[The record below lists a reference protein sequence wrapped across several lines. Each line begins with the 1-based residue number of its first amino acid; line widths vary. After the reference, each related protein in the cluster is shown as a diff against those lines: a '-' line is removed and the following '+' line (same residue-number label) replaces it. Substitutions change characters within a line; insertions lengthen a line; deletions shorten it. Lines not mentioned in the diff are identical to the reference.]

1 MDKDTPKTMAE
12 KYDEKMKANKENKNK
27 SLKDKFKEL
36 ADINTKEAVEISF
49 KIDSNVRKKLTTF
62 IILFLL
68 IIGSIWIK
76 YSSTKSVDA
85 NLETREELNDML
97 HMKNLFKYPNYDDVM
112 NNKDMFKGALIYADA
127 IVIDEQKES
136 DDFIKI
142 KVSMNESEE
151 KLAYLYY
158 IKEDKDIILRNE
170 KISFIGKIKAINTNK
185 NYIEIDALRID
196 TGSGLYTETDLQK
209 IASLYA
215 QNESVS
221 IVNTTETIN
230 SMRYG
235 SGYKNYSFDITKSH
249 ESNFPNE
256 FRIID
261 FGLTTD
267 IIDSTSNKNEVYSRI
282 DINEDLD
289 RFIKMKKD
297 FKNNTFTLEFY
308 DLNYKK
314 VFDKT
319 WKNVHT
325 SDKFA
330 YDYVSSDGKFYIN
343 IENVIYV
350 FDESD
355 GKETKFNVTGRG
367 YIDVDFK
374 GYIYYLSLDEDGY
387 VACYTENG
395 KEVWKELLVSG
406 SDLSKFEVRGINE
419 IAVVNNTDVLVEFE
433 ASKIHPDRKDP
444 ETYEFAVFKAKSGI
458 RVNDT
463 LDD

>member
-76 YSSTKSVDA
+76 YSSTKSIDA

-112 NNKDMFKGALIYADA
+112 NNKDIFKGALIYADA

-142 KVSMNESEE
+142 KVSMSESEE

-374 GYIYYLSLDEDGY
+374 GYIYYLSLDEEGY

-395 KEVWKELLVSG
+395 KEVWKESLVSG

-419 IAVVNNTDVLVEFE
+419 IAIVNNTDVLVEFE

-444 ETYEFAVFKAKSGI
+444 EEYEFAIFKTKSGI

>member
-1 MDKDTPKTMAE
+1 MDKDTPKTIAE

-112 NNKDMFKGALIYADA
+112 NNKDIFKGALIYADA

-319 WKNVHT
+319 RKNVHT

-343 IENVIYV
+343 IENVIYI

-395 KEVWKELLVSG
+395 KEVWKESLVSG

-419 IAVVNNTDVLVEFE
+419 IAIVNNTDVLVEFE

-444 ETYEFAVFKAKSGI
+444 EEYEFAIFKTKSGI

>member
-12 KYDEKMKANKENKNK
+12 KYDKKMKANKENKNK

-68 IIGSIWIK
+68 IIGSVWIK
-76 YSSTKSVDA
+76 YASTKSVDA

-112 NNKDMFKGALIYADA
+112 NNKDMFKDALIYADA

-142 KVSMNESEE
+142 KVSMSESEE

-170 KISFIGKIKAINTNK
+170 KISFIGRIKAINTNK

-308 DLNYKK
+308 DMNYKK

-343 IENVIYV
+343 IENVIYI

-395 KEVWKELLVSG
+395 KEVWKESLVSR

-433 ASKIHPDRKDP
+433 TSKIHPDRKDP
-444 ETYEFAVFKAKSGI
+444 EEYEFAIFKAKSGI

>member
-12 KYDEKMKANKENKNK
+12 KYDEKMRNNKESKNK

-36 ADINTKEAVEISF
+36 SDINTKEAVEISF
-49 KIDSNVRKKLTTF
+49 KIDSNVRRKLTTF

-85 NLETREELNDML
+85 NLETREELNNML

-142 KVSMNESEE
+142 KVSMDENEE

-170 KISFIGKIKAINTNK
+170 KISFIGKIKAINANK

-221 IVNTTETIN
+221 IANTTETTN

-395 KEVWKELLVSG
+395 KEVWKESLVSG

-419 IAVVNNTDVLVEFE
+419 IAIVNNTDVLVEFE
-433 ASKIHPDRKDP
+433 ASKVYPDRKDP

>member
-12 KYDEKMKANKENKNK
+12 KYDEKMRNNKESKNK

-36 ADINTKEAVEISF
+36 SDINTKEAVEISF
-49 KIDSNVRKKLTTF
+49 KIDSNVRRKLTTF

-85 NLETREELNDML
+85 NLESREELNNML

-142 KVSMNESEE
+142 KVSMDENEE

-170 KISFIGKIKAINTNK
+170 KISFIGKIKAINANK

-221 IVNTTETIN
+221 IANTTETTN

-395 KEVWKELLVSG
+395 KEVWKESLVSG

-419 IAVVNNTDVLVEFE
+419 IAIVNNTDVLVEFE
-433 ASKIHPDRKDP
+433 ASKVYPDRKDP

>member
-12 KYDEKMKANKENKNK
+12 KYDEKMRNNKESKNK

-49 KIDSNVRKKLTTF
+49 KIDSNVRRKLTTF

-85 NLETREELNDML
+85 NLETREELNNML

-142 KVSMNESEE
+142 KVSMDENEE

-170 KISFIGKIKAINTNK
+170 KISFIGKIKAINANK

-221 IVNTTETIN
+221 IVNTTETTN

-395 KEVWKELLVSG
+395 KEVWKESLVSG

-419 IAVVNNTDVLVEFE
+419 IAIVNNTDVLVEFE
-433 ASKIHPDRKDP
+433 VSKVYPDRKDP

>member
-12 KYDEKMKANKENKNK
+12 KYDEKMKVNKENKNK

-112 NNKDMFKGALIYADA
+112 NNKDMFKGALIYADV

-142 KVSMNESEE
+142 KVSMSESEE
-151 KLAYLYY
+151 KIAYLYY

-170 KISFIGKIKAINTNK
+170 KISFIGKIKTINTNK

-235 SGYKNYSFDITKSH
+235 SGYKNYSFDITKLH

-261 FGLTTD
+261 FGLNTD
-267 IIDSTSNKNEVYSRI
+267 IIDSNEVYSRI

-395 KEVWKELLVSG
+395 KEVWKESLVSG

-444 ETYEFAVFKAKSGI
+444 EEYEFAIFKTKSGI

>member
-76 YSSTKSVDA
+76 YSSTKSIDA

-343 IENVIYV
+343 IENVIYI

-395 KEVWKELLVSG
+395 KEVWKESLVSG

-419 IAVVNNTDVLVEFE
+419 IAIVNNTDVLVEFE

>member
-1 MDKDTPKTMAE
+1 MDKDTPKTIAE

-76 YSSTKSVDA
+76 YSSTKSIDA

-343 IENVIYV
+343 IENVIYI

-374 GYIYYLSLDEDGY
+374 GYIYYLSLDEEGY

-395 KEVWKELLVSG
+395 KEVWKESLVSG

-419 IAVVNNTDVLVEFE
+419 IAIVNNTDVLVEFE

>member
-1 MDKDTPKTMAE
+1 
-12 KYDEKMKANKENKNK
+12 
-27 SLKDKFKEL
+27 
-36 ADINTKEAVEISF
+36 
-49 KIDSNVRKKLTTF
+49 
-62 IILFLL
+62 
-68 IIGSIWIK
+68 
-76 YSSTKSVDA
+76 
-85 NLETREELNDML
+85 
-97 HMKNLFKYPNYDDVM
+97 MKNLF
-112 NNKDMFKGALIYADA
+112 
-127 IVIDEQKES
+127 
-136 DDFIKI
+136 
-142 KVSMNESEE
+142 
-151 KLAYLYY
+151 
-158 IKEDKDIILRNE
+158 
-170 KISFIGKIKAINTNK
+170 
-185 NYIEIDALRID
+185 
-196 TGSGLYTETDLQK
+196 
-209 IASLYA
+209 
-215 QNESVS
+215 
-221 IVNTTETIN
+221 
-230 SMRYG
+230 
-235 SGYKNYSFDITKSH
+235 
-249 ESNFPNE
+249 
-256 FRIID
+256 
-261 FGLTTD
+261 
-267 IIDSTSNKNEVYSRI
+267 
-282 DINEDLD
+282 
-289 RFIKMKKD
+289 
-297 FKNNTFTLEFY
+297 
-308 DLNYKK
+308 KK

-395 KEVWKELLVSG
+395 KEVWKESLVSG

-444 ETYEFAVFKAKSGI
+444 EEYEFAIFKTKSGI

>member
-12 KYDEKMKANKENKNK
+12 KYDEKMKVNKENKNK

-142 KVSMNESEE
+142 KVSMSESEE
-151 KLAYLYY
+151 KIAYLYY

-235 SGYKNYSFDITKSH
+235 SGYKNYSFDITKLH

-395 KEVWKELLVSG
+395 KEVWKESLVSG

-444 ETYEFAVFKAKSGI
+444 EEYEFAIFKTKSGI

>member
-1 MDKDTPKTMAE
+1 MDKDTPKTIAE

-76 YSSTKSVDA
+76 YSSTKSIDA

-142 KVSMNESEE
+142 KVSMSESEE

-374 GYIYYLSLDEDGY
+374 GYIYYLSLDEEGY

-395 KEVWKELLVSG
+395 KEVWKESLVSG

-419 IAVVNNTDVLVEFE
+419 IAIVNNTDVLVEFE

-444 ETYEFAVFKAKSGI
+444 EEYEFAIFKTKSGI

>member
-343 IENVIYV
+343 IDNVIYI

-395 KEVWKELLVSG
+395 KEIWKESLVSR

>member
-12 KYDEKMKANKENKNK
+12 KYDEKMKVNKENKNK

-142 KVSMNESEE
+142 KVSMSESEE
-151 KLAYLYY
+151 KIAYLYY

-235 SGYKNYSFDITKSH
+235 SGYKNYSFDITKLH

-314 VFDKT
+314 LFDKT

-395 KEVWKELLVSG
+395 KEVWKESLVSG

-433 ASKIHPDRKDP
+433 TSKIHPDRKDP
-444 ETYEFAVFKAKSGI
+444 EEYEFAIFKTKSGI

-463 LDD
+463 LDN

>member
-12 KYDEKMKANKENKNK
+12 KYDEKMKVNKENKNK

-112 NNKDMFKGALIYADA
+112 NNKDMFKGALIYADV

-142 KVSMNESEE
+142 KVSMSESEE
-151 KLAYLYY
+151 KIAYLYY

-170 KISFIGKIKAINTNK
+170 KISFIGKIKTINTNK

-235 SGYKNYSFDITKSH
+235 SGYKNYSFDITKLH

-261 FGLTTD
+261 FGLNTD
-267 IIDSTSNKNEVYSRI
+267 IIDSTSNKNELYSRI
-282 DINEDLD
+282 DIN
-289 RFIKMKKD
+289 
-297 FKNNTFTLEFY
+297 
-308 DLNYKK
+308 
-314 VFDKT
+314 
-319 WKNVHT
+319 
-325 SDKFA
+325 
-330 YDYVSSDGKFYIN
+330 
-343 IENVIYV
+343 
-350 FDESD
+350 
-355 GKETKFNVTGRG
+355 
-367 YIDVDFK
+367 
-374 GYIYYLSLDEDGY
+374 
-387 VACYTENG
+387 
-395 KEVWKELLVSG
+395 
-406 SDLSKFEVRGINE
+406 
-419 IAVVNNTDVLVEFE
+419 
-433 ASKIHPDRKDP
+433 
-444 ETYEFAVFKAKSGI
+444 
-458 RVNDT
+458 
-463 LDD
+463 

>member
-343 IENVIYV
+343 IENVIYI

-395 KEVWKELLVSG
+395 KEIWKESLVSR

>member
-12 KYDEKMKANKENKNK
+12 KYDEKMKVNKENKNK

-142 KVSMNESEE
+142 KVSMSESEE
-151 KLAYLYY
+151 KIAYLYY

-170 KISFIGKIKAINTNK
+170 KISFIGKIKTINTNK

-235 SGYKNYSFDITKSH
+235 SGYKNYSFDITKLH

-395 KEVWKELLVSG
+395 KEVWKESLVSG

-444 ETYEFAVFKAKSGI
+444 EEYEFAIFKTKSGI

>member
-112 NNKDMFKGALIYADA
+112 NNKDIFKGALIYADA

-395 KEVWKELLVSG
+395 KEIWKESLVSR

>member
-12 KYDEKMKANKENKNK
+12 KYDEKMRNNKESKNK

-49 KIDSNVRKKLTTF
+49 KIDSNVRRKLTTF

-85 NLETREELNDML
+85 NLETREELNNML

-142 KVSMNESEE
+142 KVSMDENEE

-170 KISFIGKIKAINTNK
+170 KISFIGKIKAINANK

-221 IVNTTETIN
+221 IANTTETTN

-395 KEVWKELLVSG
+395 KEVWKESLVSG

-419 IAVVNNTDVLVEFE
+419 IAIVNNTDVLVEFE
-433 ASKIHPDRKDP
+433 ASKVYPDRKDP

>member
-76 YSSTKSVDA
+76 YSSTKSIDA

-112 NNKDMFKGALIYADA
+112 NNKDIFKGALIYADA

-374 GYIYYLSLDEDGY
+374 GYIYYLSLDEEGY

-395 KEVWKELLVSG
+395 KEVWKESLVSG

-419 IAVVNNTDVLVEFE
+419 IAIVNNTDVLVEFE

-444 ETYEFAVFKAKSGI
+444 EEYEFAIFKTKSGI

>member
-1 MDKDTPKTMAE
+1 
-12 KYDEKMKANKENKNK
+12 
-27 SLKDKFKEL
+27 
-36 ADINTKEAVEISF
+36 
-49 KIDSNVRKKLTTF
+49 
-62 IILFLL
+62 
-68 IIGSIWIK
+68 
-76 YSSTKSVDA
+76 
-85 NLETREELNDML
+85 
-97 HMKNLFKYPNYDDVM
+97 M

-142 KVSMNESEE
+142 KVSMDENEE

-170 KISFIGKIKAINTNK
+170 KISFIGKIKAINANK

-221 IVNTTETIN
+221 IVNTTETTN

-387 VACYTENG
+387 LSPANELHIYEQLMTLANKIING
-395 KEVWKELLVSG
+395 NVERYVTLPRLKSLDISYNA
-406 SDLSKFEVRGINE
+406 DLDNLEGI
-419 IAVVNNTDVLVEFE
+419 T
-433 ASKIHPDRKDP
+433 
-444 ETYEFAVFKAKSGI
+444 
-458 RVNDT
+458 T
-463 LDD
+463 LTSS

>member
-235 SGYKNYSFDITKSH
+235 SGYKNYSFDITKLH

-343 IENVIYV
+343 IENVIYI

-395 KEVWKELLVSG
+395 KEIWKESLVSR

>member
-49 KIDSNVRKKLTTF
+49 KIDSNVRRKLTTF

-85 NLETREELNDML
+85 NLETREELNNML

-142 KVSMNESEE
+142 KVSMDENEE

-170 KISFIGKIKAINTNK
+170 KISFIGKIKAINANK

-221 IVNTTETIN
+221 IVNTTETTN

-395 KEVWKELLVSG
+395 KEVWKESLVSG

-419 IAVVNNTDVLVEFE
+419 IAIVNNTDVLVEFE
-433 ASKIHPDRKDP
+433 ASKVYPDRKDP

>member
-1 MDKDTPKTMAE
+1 
-12 KYDEKMKANKENKNK
+12 MKANKENKNK

-76 YSSTKSVDA
+76 YSSTKSIDA

-142 KVSMNESEE
+142 KVSMSESEE

-395 KEVWKELLVSG
+395 KEVWKESLVSG

-419 IAVVNNTDVLVEFE
+419 IAIVNNTDVLVEFE

-444 ETYEFAVFKAKSGI
+444 EEYEFAIFKTKSGI

-463 LDD
+463 VDD

>member
-12 KYDEKMKANKENKNK
+12 KYDEKMKVNKENKNK

-97 HMKNLFKYPNYDDVM
+97 HMKNLFKYPNYDNVM

-235 SGYKNYSFDITKSH
+235 SGYKNYTFDITKSH

-395 KEVWKELLVSG
+395 KEVWKESLVSG

-444 ETYEFAVFKAKSGI
+444 ETYEFAIFKTKSGI

>member
-12 KYDEKMKANKENKNK
+12 KYDEKMKVNKENKNK

-112 NNKDMFKGALIYADA
+112 NNKDMFKGALIYADV

-142 KVSMNESEE
+142 KVSMSESEE
-151 KLAYLYY
+151 KIAYLYY

-170 KISFIGKIKAINTNK
+170 KISFIGKIKTINTNK

-235 SGYKNYSFDITKSH
+235 SGYKNYSFDITKLH

-395 KEVWKELLVSG
+395 KEVWKESLVSG

-444 ETYEFAVFKAKSGI
+444 EEYEFAIFKTKSGI

>member
-12 KYDEKMKANKENKNK
+12 KYDEKMRNNKESKNK

-36 ADINTKEAVEISF
+36 SDINTKEAVEISF
-49 KIDSNVRKKLTTF
+49 KIDSNVRRKLTTF

-85 NLETREELNDML
+85 NLETREELNNML

-142 KVSMNESEE
+142 KVSMDENEE

-170 KISFIGKIKAINTNK
+170 KISFIGKIKAINANK

-215 QNESVS
+215 KNESVS
-221 IVNTTETIN
+221 IANTTETTN

-395 KEVWKELLVSG
+395 KEVWKESLVSG

-419 IAVVNNTDVLVEFE
+419 IAIVNNTDVLVEFE
-433 ASKIHPDRKDP
+433 ASKVYPDRKDP

>member
-12 KYDEKMKANKENKNK
+12 KYDEKMRNNKESKNK

-36 ADINTKEAVEISF
+36 SDINTKEAVEISF
-49 KIDSNVRKKLTTF
+49 KIDSIVRRKLTTF

-85 NLETREELNDML
+85 NLETREELNNML

-142 KVSMNESEE
+142 KVSMDENEE

-170 KISFIGKIKAINTNK
+170 KISFIGKIKAINANK

-221 IVNTTETIN
+221 IANTTETTN

-395 KEVWKELLVSG
+395 KEVWKESLVSG

-419 IAVVNNTDVLVEFE
+419 IAIVNNTDVLVEFE
-433 ASKIHPDRKDP
+433 ASKVYPDRKDP

>member
-1 MDKDTPKTMAE
+1 MDKDTPKTIAE

-36 ADINTKEAVEISF
+36 ADIYTKEAVEISF

-76 YSSTKSVDA
+76 YSSTKSIDA

-142 KVSMNESEE
+142 KVSMSESEE

-374 GYIYYLSLDEDGY
+374 GYIYYLSLDEEGY

-395 KEVWKELLVSG
+395 KEVWKESLVSG

-419 IAVVNNTDVLVEFE
+419 IAIVNNTDVLVEFE

-444 ETYEFAVFKAKSGI
+444 EEYEFAIFKTKSGI